1 MKKTIKTYLITGL
14 KTEIITNEEFT
25 AMCPSDKGPGK
36 FYELFKVHKDHESPY
51 FPPERPIVSGCE
63 YVGQTKRRLVDR
75 IKEMKGH
82 ESMPYEVPYYIAGL
96 FSKITL

>member
-1 MKKTIKTYLITGL
+1 MRTMAAK
-14 KTEIITNEEFT
+14 E
-25 AMCPSDKGPGK
+25 KGPGK
-36 FYELFKVHKDHESPY
+36 FYQLFKVHKTHSHPEL
-51 FPPERPIVSGCE
+51 PPERPIVSGCE